1 MNDFFQVGFLDLSWS
16 NGVMIAIGLVFIW
29 LAITKKWEP
38 YALLPIGTGV
48 ILANLPG
55 TGLLIQPQ
63 DAGDELGSAGLLGI
77 FIEYGLL
84 RYTIL
89 PKLIFIG
96 LGAMTDF
103 SPLIAKP
110 RLVLLGAAAQIGI
123 VIAFLGALTL
133 GHFGIADFGLK
144 EAASIAIIGGADGP
158 TTVYL
163 TARLA
168 PELLGVAAVAA
179 YSYMAMVA
187 IIQPPII
194 RALTSK
200 KERQI
205 YMDTQIRVVSRRERI
220 IFPIVSTIVVVLLV
234 PQSAP
239 LVGMFMFGNLLR
251 ESGVVDRL
259 SVSAQ
264 NSLINITTIILM
276 LSIGASMPGEIVMRT
291 ETLMVLALGLI
302 AFACGTAGGV
312 LMGKLMKIVS
322 KEPFNPIIGAA
333 GVSAVPMAARVVQHI
348 GQKENPKNFLL
359 MYAMGP
365 NVAGVIGSA
374 VVAGVLINILG

>member
-1 MNDFFQVGFLDLSWS
+1 MDGFFQTGFGDLSWG
-16 NGVMIAIGLVFIW
+16 NIIMLCVGLVFIW

-38 YALLPIGTGV
+38 YELLPIGVGI

-55 TGLLIQPQ
+55 TGLLVQPSEVS
-63 DAGDELGSAGLLGI
+63 GEYGSAGLLGT

-89 PKLIFIG
+89 PQLIFLG

-103 SPLIAKP
+103 GPLLANPK
-110 RLVLLGAAAQIGI
+110 LFLLGAAAQVGI
-123 VIAFLGALTL
+123 VIAFLGALAL
-133 GHFGIADFGLK
+133 GHFGIADFGMN

-158 TTVYL
+158 TTIYL
-163 TARLA
+163 TSQLA
-168 PELLGVAAVAA
+168 PELMGITAVAA

-187 IIQPPII
+187 LIQPPII
-194 RALTSK
+194 RALTTK

-205 YMDTQIRVVSRRERI
+205 CMEAQVREVSKRAKI
-220 IFPIVSTIVVVLLV
+220 LFPIICTILVILLV
-234 PQSAP
+234 PRSAP

-251 ESGVVDRL
+251 ESGVVERL
-259 SVSAQ
+259 SNAAQ
-264 NSLINITTIILM
+264 NALINLTTIILM
-276 LSIGASMPGEIVMRT
+276 LCIGASMPGEVVMRT
-291 ETLMVLALGLI
+291 ETLLVLGLGLV

-312 LMGKLMKIVS
+312 LLGKLMKWIS

-333 GVSAVPMAARVVQHI
+333 GVSAVPMAARVAQHI
-348 GQKENPKNFLL
+348 GQKENPRSFLL
-359 MYAMGP
+359 MHAMGP

-374 VVAGVLINILG
+374 VFAGALLSILG